1 MVSAFA
7 IDYGCHI
14 SLGTPNGTQKGS
26 VLAEKIADADRS
38 IDLDSQLSRQP
49 LVTFEL
55 RFVFSDRLNIY
66 KGLQRPD
73 TFRGAETGT
82 LKAGLLSSHC
92 CVSTVILSFF
102 GNRWSHSSP
111 VSYIRTDST
120 SLITGKGRKHFAARI
135 GDGNFESPA
144 LLLSHVQRP

>member
-1 MVSAFA
+1 MISAFS
-7 IDYGCHI
+7 IDYGCQI

-73 TFRGAETGT
+73 TFLGANRRRR
-82 LKAGLLSSHC
+82 LSRQ
-92 CVSTVILSFF
+92 V
-102 GNRWSHSSP
+102 SSP
-111 VSYIRTDST
+111 
-120 SLITGKGRKHFAARI
+120 HAA
-135 GDGNFESPA
+135 
-144 LLLSHVQRP
+144 V